1 MVFGGTFSAHVDD
14 LEHHRRTALA
24 WSSTNAPRPADRE
37 KSRSVQLTLDVLGNG
52 SPMKSRSY
60 GHLVVDI
67 YRSCGVFKTAKWSI
81 LVKRDA
87 HAYKPKVGKTTRATQ
102 HVARGYRGR
111 RVRSTHDRHGARA
124 PWIVSSQSLA
134 CAVSAEQGVKPV
146 WAVRI

>member
-60 GHLVVDI
+60 GHLAVDI

-87 HAYKPKVGKTTRATQ
+87 HAYKPKVKNDASYATA
-102 HVARGYRGR
+102 ARGYALHALHT
-111 RVRSTHDRHGARA
+111 SHDSHGARTL
-124 PWIVSSQSLA
+124 WTVSSQSQ
-134 CAVSAEQGVKPV
+134 S
-146 WAVRI
+146 